1 MLGRFVGSLEEDLIN
16 QASMGGR
23 EGLLTLRIKKAIFK
37 LLKED
42 EEFRYAMSGIIGM
55 GSYSKGLIGMGRS
68 SSG

>member
-1 MLGRFVGSLEEDLIN
+1 M
-16 QASMGGR
+16 
-23 EGLLTLRIKKAIFK
+23 LTLRIKKAIFK